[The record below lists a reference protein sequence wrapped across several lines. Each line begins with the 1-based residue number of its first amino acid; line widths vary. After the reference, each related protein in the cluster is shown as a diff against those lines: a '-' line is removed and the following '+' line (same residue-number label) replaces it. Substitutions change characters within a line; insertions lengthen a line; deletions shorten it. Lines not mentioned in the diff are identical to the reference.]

1 MSFFSSLIVYHFLF
15 IMSKLTRN
23 KTKIRFEIGEN
34 NKIGLLRKTN
44 TSISLNNIHNFN
56 NLEQFRRID

>member
-1 MSFFSSLIVYHFLF
+1 
-15 IMSKLTRN
+15 MSKLTRN
-23 KTKIRFEIGEN
+23 KTKIRFEIGEK

-44 TSISLNNIHNFN
+44 TSISLNHIKKKISLNNIHNFN